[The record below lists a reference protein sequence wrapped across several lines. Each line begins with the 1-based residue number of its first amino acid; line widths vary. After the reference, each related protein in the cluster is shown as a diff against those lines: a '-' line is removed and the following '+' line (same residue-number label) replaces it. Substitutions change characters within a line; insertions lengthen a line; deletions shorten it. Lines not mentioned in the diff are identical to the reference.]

1 MTTPGSG
8 ATAPLLAAYRTVAD
22 LAGTHAPALDTAVRT
37 MVASAWVGGGAPRFG
52 DELMERRRRLQAAF
66 EQALTEIADL
76 IAKRGEHPPRPPRL
90 SSPIQVATAARGAFA
105 GMDVEVMER
114 LAAELDRAGHALPEA
129 GARLNAECV
138 AVCVAAAAGR
148 AVGEAGR
155 WAAAQA
161 GDLRRRMEVIK
172 QTNPDPFAGGAGGK
186 GSGLAAAGLVGYGLF
201 GVFAPDGNKAGSLL
215 AQARTGDTEA
225 LSKVLEL
232 QRQGKDAGLAGRV
245 SAWWRTLDPAA
256 RRRLIDKAPGTAG
269 FLNGI
274 PSSTRDSA
282 NRAFLA
288 LEEKR
293 LRDAKDDLIKKR
305 DELLRLPGRPTTLG
319 VQIGIGGE
327 IAKYSTMLARVEA
340 VKAALAEGARNGRP
354 AALLLG
360 FDATGQGRAVVSYGD
375 PDTAHHVTTYVP
387 GLTTTIEGGD
397 EDFERAR
404 VTWDQANGSDPEK
417 RTASIAWLG
426 YDAPQISQALTPG
439 HSVGFE
445 GAAENGAKELVSF
458 VDGLRASH
466 DPGVPANLTMV
477 GHSYGSLTTAK
488 AAVQRPFGK
497 LADDLVFVGS
507 PGLGVGHAR
516 DLGVDPARVWVGAA
530 PDDQVAALERF
541 GENPYAPKFGAK
553 HFNVTSGGHSG
564 YWKMGSNSL
573 NNIGLV
579 VTGEPGKVEALPVPD
594 LALMEYLQQPVSSDG
609 GPSSKGAP

>member
-1 MTTPGSG
+1 M
-8 ATAPLLAAYRTVAD
+8 APLLAAYRTVAE
-22 LAGTHAPALDTAVRT
+22 LAGIHAPALDTAART
-37 MVASAWVGGGAPRFG
+37 MAVSAWVGGGASRFG

-66 EQALTEIADL
+66 EQALAEIADL
-76 IAKRGEHPPRPPRL
+76 IARRGENPPPPPRL
-90 SSPIQVATAARGAFA
+90 FSPIEVATATRGAFA
-105 GMDVEVMER
+105 GMDVEAMER

-129 GARLNAECV
+129 GSRLNAECS

-148 AVGEAGR
+148 TVGETGT

-161 GDLRRRMEVIK
+161 GDLRKRMEVIK
-172 QTNPDPFAGGAGGK
+172 RTGPDPFAGGGGGK
-186 GSGLAAAGLVGYGLF
+186 GADLAAAGLVGYGLF
-201 GVFAPDGNKAGSLL
+201 GAFAPDGNGAGSLL
-215 AQARTGDTEA
+215 AQARTGDTKS

-245 SAWWRTLDPAA
+245 SAWWRMLDPAA
-256 RRRLIDKAPGTAG
+256 RQGLINKAPGVVG

-274 PSSTRDSA
+274 PSATRDSA

-293 LRDAKDDLIKKR
+293 LRDERAELLKKR
-305 DELLRLPGRPTTLG
+305 DELSRQPGRFMGFGAGSVFGPKLA
-319 VQIGIGGE
+319 E
-327 IAKYSTMLARVEA
+327 YSTMLARVEA
-340 VKAALAEGARNGRP
+340 VKAALAEGGRNGRP
-354 AALLLG
+354 PALLLG
-360 FDATGQGRAVVSYGD
+360 FEVTGQGRAVVSYGD

-387 GLTTTIEGGD
+387 GFTTTVEGDGV
-397 EDFERAR
+397 DFDRALF
-404 VTWDQANGSDPEK
+404 TWDRANGLDSEK

-426 YDAPQISQALTPG
+426 YDAPQISQVLTPG
-439 HSVGFE
+439 HTVGFE

-516 DLGVDPARVWVGAA
+516 DLGVDPEHVWVGAA
-530 PDDQVAALERF
+530 SDDQVAALGRF
-541 GENPYAPKFGAK
+541 GEDPYAPKFGAR
-553 HFNVTSGGHSG
+553 HFAVDPGGHSA
-564 YWKMGSNSL
+564 YWNERSESL
-573 NNIGLV
+573 RNIGSIV
-579 VTGEPGKVEALPVPD
+579 AGQYGEVKEPPRSD
-594 LALMEYLQQPVSSDG
+594 LALLRYLQQPV
-609 GPSSKGAP
+609 PSE